1 MDVKKVMPERVLAK
15 YSGVPC
21 AFTTQPTMAS
31 QDGRR
36 PGRRKLCTRVDEPT
50 RDSIRTQT
58 QFSTIP
64 EFERTVDEDVN
75 YGRT

>member
-1 MDVKKVMPERVLAK
+1 MDAKKVMPERVVAK

-21 AFTTQPTMAS
+21 AFTTQPTNAS

-50 RDSIRTQT
+50 RDSIRRRRQT

-75 YGRT
+75 